1 MNRMKCDRI
10 FSLPFIKQIEKFKL
24 SDTWKHR
31 KNDFIIEVFEI
42 PCNFDSA
49 FYVTASHEDSEVS
62 TAFRRVS
69 IALLENPQKAF

>member
-1 MNRMKCDRI
+1 MKCDRI
-10 FSLPFIKQIEKFKL
+10 FSLPFIEKIEKFKL
-24 SDTWKHR
+24 SDTWKQ

-42 PCNFDSA
+42 PCNFHSA

-69 IALLENPQKAF
+69 IALLENQKNAF